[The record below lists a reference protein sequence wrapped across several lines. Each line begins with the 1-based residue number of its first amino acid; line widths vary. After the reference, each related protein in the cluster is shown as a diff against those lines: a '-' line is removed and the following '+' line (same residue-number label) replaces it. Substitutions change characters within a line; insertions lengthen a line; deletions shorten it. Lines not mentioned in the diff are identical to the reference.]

1 MVPFNCYTC
10 MSQAF
15 LVLLFSYKLHSSLS
29 IWYQFYVLLD
39 YLQCI
44 LFIFNFFIH
53 LSWFKENDEVK
64 FRNFFFERHQLFNF
78 LHYKFTLWGC
88 FGSVLFIL
96 NVFHYIIVRLH
107 FGVSTLDCIWC
118 WFVFLFCICILNFV
132 VNVQYAIS
140 VPVYYLYI
148 YL

>member
-78 LHYKFTLWGC
+78 LHYKCTLWGC
-88 FGSVLFIL
+88 FASVLFIL
-96 NVFHYIIVRLH
+96 NVFHYKLYIFILGFQLLIIYDV
-107 FGVSTLDCIWC
+107 G
-118 WFVFLFCICILNFV
+118 LFCICILKFV